1 MKQEQDIIHE
11 LSSIKDMMQKSSR
24 FISLSGLSGI
34 LAGVYALI
42 GAYAAQLILQPF
54 HYQETYW
61 IDKDKIDIVS
71 IKLFVIAASVIV
83 AASSTGIFLSSR
95 KAKKRGESIWDYQ
108 AKRLMFNFLIPLV
121 TGGLFA
127 LTLIYHNAVDFV
139 APCTLLFYGLA
150 LIHASKYTLGTI
162 RNFGYMQVLLGLL
175 ASIFIQNGILFMAIG
190 FGMMHIVYGIYLY
203 FKYDIKT
210 NS

>member
-34 LAGVYALI
+34 LAGVYALV
-42 GAYAAQLILQPF
+42 GAYLAQHILQPF
-54 HYQETYW
+54 QHEYGYW
-61 IDKDKIDIVS
+61 INKDKVDIVT
-71 IKLFVIAASVIV
+71 IKLFFIAVCVIG
-83 AASSTGIFLSSR
+83 AASSTGIFLSYR
-95 KAKKRGESIWDYQ
+95 KATKRGESIWDYQ

-127 LTLIYHNAVDFV
+127 LTLIYHNAVDFI

-162 RNFGYMQVLLGLL
+162 RNFGYIQVLLGLL
-175 ASIFIQNGILFMAIG
+175 ASVFLRNGILFMAIG
-190 FGMMHIVYGIYLY
+190 FGGMHIIYGIYLY
-203 FKYDIKT
+203 FKYDLKT